1 MDTLNLDTPS
11 RSTTGA
17 AKLAFIPLLSFAL
30 FLFSCGNRNEVR
42 VVDKNFD
49 TEVEQQQNLV
59 FRFNKDVYP
68 DSLLNRWDTTK
79 YIEFEP
85 RVAGS
90 FRWNSS
96 SELVFSPASGFRPGV
111 EYKAMLTRQILS
123 KGKKEY
129 SFSKSQVVT
138 FHTAPLRVDQAHTS
152 WTKGRESGNVMVQL
166 DLDFNYETNLT
177 EAASKLQLS
186 ANGNAVS
193 FYAVNSGN
201 GKTLSVQM
209 LPFNDKDEEVKLDVS
224 LGKGVSIAH
233 SKVTSPKDTAF
244 STTIASRYTLAIT
257 NVEAQHTGVEGI
269 VNVNLSQPVAE
280 EGLKGK
286 IRIEPS
292 VQFDVVAN
300 ENGFTLTSKEFDP
313 KKTYQMTLSAAL
325 EGTYGG
331 KLKEDA
337 TREVLFGEL
346 DPAINFINSKGVY
359 LSSKGYRNLA
369 LNIVNVPK
377 VEVSVIKVYEN
388 NMLQLFR
395 NGTSYGYSYDDQ
407 DDYHNYEYYNTQ
419 NLGDTVFT
427 ASYDVSK
434 LPKNNA
440 AHLLHLD
447 FSDKLKGYN
456 GVYVI
461 TIASSE
467 QRWLQ
472 QSKILS
478 LSDIGLIV
486 KQEQDKMYVFA
497 NSIRNATPLKNVKV
511 SFISTNNQQIYNVE
525 TNGDGEAVFDNMK
538 DKAPGFNIGM
548 VSAKMGDEYSFV
560 WLDQS
565 RVETSRFDVGGRSTN
580 ATGLNA
586 WLYAERNLYRPGET
600 IHASAVVRDESWGLP
615 GEMPVK
621 LRLVMPNGKEFATRR
636 KILNEQGSTET
647 DFEIPH
653 TALTGTYVLQ
663 AFTGNDVL
671 LATYNFSIEDFMPDR
686 IKSELKLDKESY
698 AVGETVA
705 SSLQVD
711 NLFGTPAVGRN
722 YEWELNLGKTDFE
735 PKGYEEYNFAVEKKF
750 DFSAVFRSGKT
761 DGAGHVSEAV
771 SLGPELTGT
780 GLLQGNVHATAF
792 DETGRPVHRY
802 ARFQVFTQAV
812 FAGIRSF
819 NSYVGTRVPLKVG
832 LVAVDKDGK
841 PRTQQLTVS
850 VIRREWQNVIQE
862 NSGKYKYVAQWV
874 EKVLQTQQVN
884 CSGNNTTFSFVPDVS
899 GQYEI
904 RVAVAGSDGYVS
916 QSFYAYGHGDTQYAS
931 FEVNNEGNVTIKAD
945 KESYAPGEAVN
956 LLFTTPFEGRMLVS
970 IERDKVI
977 EHVFLQ
983 TDNKSAS
990 LKLKATDAYLPNVY
1004 VSATLFRPMDAS
1016 DMPLTVAHGFRN
1028 IKVEAKQ
1035 NKLPVAVSLTEKS
1048 RSKTKQVITVKTA
1061 PNAFVT
1067 VAAVDEGILQVKN
1080 YKTPDPYDYFYQKVA
1095 LGVNS
1100 FDIYPLLL
1108 PEYKA
1113 TLSSTGGDGGDDG
1126 QNARVNPMFVNRVKN
1141 VSFWSG
1147 ILKADGSGT
1156 VRYEIDVPQF
1166 SGDIRVMAVA
1176 YKDKGFG
1183 SFDNHMKVADPVV
1196 ISTALPRFLS
1206 PKDVVVMPV
1215 TLSNTTA
1222 KDAQAEVTVTVKGP
1236 LGLEGSS
1243 VQTVA
1248 IKANNEGRAVFHI
1261 AAASQIGAGAVTVT
1275 VKAFNETFTNETE
1288 IGVRPAASLQK
1299 QYQSG
1304 TVAAGATAAIP
1315 LSASFIPGTVSGNL
1329 VVSTSP
1335 LTQFTKNLSYLV
1347 NYPYG
1352 CVEQTTSAAFPQLY
1366 YTDLVKALGGKDN
1379 EDRSPNYNVQQAI
1392 WKLQSMQ
1399 LPNGA
1404 LSYWPGG
1411 TYESW
1416 WGSIYAAHFLLE
1428 AQKAGFDV
1436 NANTLNRL
1444 LEYVKFRLKKKEMIE
1459 YYFNGQQRKSIAAKE
1474 IPYSLYVLAL
1484 ARQPQQSTMNY
1495 YKGNLSMLSLDGR
1508 YLLSAA
1514 YALSGMK
1521 DQAKQVVPPAFTGE
1535 KANTVFGGSFY
1546 SYTRDRALALNA
1558 LLESDPANPQVPE
1571 LARQLSE
1578 ELRGNIYLNTQ
1589 ESVFSILAL
1598 GKIARQNAGTNAEAQ
1613 VLAGGKS
1620 IGSTKGAPLKIDL
1633 KPYLNQA
1640 MQLKVTGKGQY
1651 YYFRELAGVTTDGQI
1666 TEEDKYMRVRRSF
1679 YDRDGKP
1686 IAGTTFKQNDL
1697 IVVKLVIAAEYN
1709 GEIENVVITDML
1721 PAGLEIENTRL
1732 NAMPSMKWISEA
1744 KDKDEPDYMDVRD
1757 DRLNLFTSVNSR
1769 PKTFYYMVRAVSPG
1783 TYQLGPV
1790 QADAMYNGMYHS
1802 YNGAGVV
1809 KVLE

>member
-1 MDTLNLDTPS
+1 MKTIHLANEP
-11 RSTTGA
+11 RS
-17 AKLAFIPLLSFAL
+17 AKSPAGLALLLSF
-30 FLFSCGNRNEVR
+30 FLLSCFSSCSNRNEVQ

-49 TEVEQQQNLV
+49 VEVEQQQNLV
-59 FRFNKDVYP
+59 FRFNKDLYP

-85 RVAGS
+85 KVAGS

-111 EYKAMLTRQILS
+111 EYKAMLTRHILS

-129 SFSKSQVVT
+129 RFSKSQVLS
-138 FHTAPLRVDQAHTS
+138 FHTAPMKVQQAHTS
-152 WTKGRESGNVMVQL
+152 WMRGRESGNVMVQL
-166 DLDFNYETNLT
+166 DLEFNYETNIT
-177 EAASKLQLS
+177 EAAAKLKLS
-186 ANGNAVS
+186 ANGNPVS
-193 FYAVNSGN
+193 YNVVNSGI
-201 GKTLSVQM
+201 GKTLSVQL
-209 LPFNDKDEEVKLDVS
+209 LPLNDKDEEVKLDIT
-224 LGKGVSIAH
+224 LAKGVPIANSKVSSIAD
-233 SKVTSPKDTAF
+233 TSF
-244 STTIASRYTLAIT
+244 STSIASRFTLAVT
-257 NVEAQHTGVEGI
+257 DVQAQHTGVEGI
-269 VNVNLSQPVAE
+269 VNISLSQPVAE
-280 EGLKGK
+280 EGLKDK
-286 IRIEPS
+286 IKIEPA
-292 VQFDVVAN
+292 VAFDVTAN
-300 ENGFTLTSKEFDP
+300 ESGFILTSGEFDP
-313 KKTYQMTLSAAL
+313 KKTYQVTLSTAL
-325 EGTYGG
+325 EGTFGG
-331 KLKEDA
+331 KLKEE
-337 TREVLFGEL
+337 TTKEVMFGEL
-346 DPAINFINSKGVY
+346 DPAINFINSKGLY

-377 VEVSVIKVYEN
+377 VEVTVVKVYEN

-395 NGTSYGYSYDDQ
+395 GGSSYGYSYDED

-427 ASYDVSK
+427 TSYDVSK

-467 QRWLQ
+467 QKWLQ

-478 LSDIGLIV
+478 LSDIGLIL

-497 NSIRNATPLKNVKV
+497 NSIRNASPLKNVKV
-511 SFISTNNQQIYNVE
+511 SFISTTNQQVYSTE
-525 TNGDGEAVFDNMK
+525 TNGDGEAVFENIK
-538 DKAPGFNIGM
+538 EKAPGFNVGM
-548 VSAKMGDEYSFV
+548 VTAKMGEEYSFI

-586 WLYAERNLYRPGET
+586 WIYAERSLYRPGET
-600 IHASAVVRDESWGLP
+600 IHASAIVRDESWGQP

-621 LRLVMPNGKEFATRR
+621 LRLLMPNGKEFATRR
-636 KILNEQGSTET
+636 KILDEQGSTET
-647 DFEIPH
+647 DFAIPH

-686 IKSELKLDKESY
+686 IKSDLKLNKEDY
-698 AVGETVA
+698 GVGEEVSA
-705 SSLQVD
+705 SLQAD
-711 NLFGTPAVGRN
+711 NLFGTPAAGRN
-722 YEWELNLGKTDFE
+722 YEWELNLDKVAFE
-735 PKGYEEYNFAVEKKF
+735 PKGYEDYSFDVVKKF
-750 DFSAVFRSGKT
+750 SFSTVFRSGKT
-761 DGAGHVSEAV
+761 DASGHVSEAV
-771 SLGPELTGT
+771 TLDKDLSET
-780 GLLQGNVHATAF
+780 GLLQGNIRATVF

-802 ARFQVFTQAV
+802 ARFQVYTQPV
-812 FAGIRSF
+812 FAGIRNF
-819 NSYVGTRVPLKVG
+819 NSYVGTRVPLKIG
-832 LVAVDKDGK
+832 LIALDRSGR
-841 PRTQQLTVS
+841 PQAQQLTVS

-862 NSGKYKYVAQWV
+862 NGGKYKYVAQWT

-884 CSGNNTTFSFVPDVS
+884 CSGSNTVFSYVPDVS
-899 GQYEI
+899 GQYEV
-904 RVAVAGSDGYVS
+904 RVAIAGSSSYVA

-945 KESYAPGEAVN
+945 KESYAPGDAVN

-983 TDNKSAS
+983 TENKSAS

-1028 IKVEAKQ
+1028 IKVEARQ

-1048 RSKTKQVITVKTA
+1048 RSKTKQVITVKTV

-1067 VAAVDEGILQVKN
+1067 IAAVDEGILQVKN
-1080 YKTPDPYDYFYQKVA
+1080 YKTPDPYGYFYQKVA
-1095 LGVNS
+1095 LAVNS

-1126 QNARVNPMFVNRVKN
+1126 QNARVNPLFVNRVKN

-1147 ILKADGSGT
+1147 IRKADGSGT

-1183 SFDNHMKVADPVV
+1183 SFDNHMKVADPIV
-1196 ISTALPRFLS
+1196 ISSALPRFLS

-1215 TLSNTTA
+1215 TMSNTTT
-1222 KDAQAEVTVTVKGP
+1222 KDARAEVTVTVKGP
-1236 LGLEGSS
+1236 LGVSGSS
-1243 VQTVA
+1243 SQSVD
-1248 IKANNEGRAVFHI
+1248 IKPNSEGRAVFNI
-1261 AAASQIGAGAVTVT
+1261 VAAAQIGAGTVTVT
-1275 VKAFNETFTNETE
+1275 VKALNETFTNETE
-1288 IGVRPAASLQK
+1288 IAVRPAASLQK

-1304 TVAAGATAAIP
+1304 TVAAGATVAIP
-1315 LSASFIPGTVSGNL
+1315 LNANFLPGTLSGSLL
-1329 VVSTSP
+1329 VATSP
-1335 LTQFTKNLSYLV
+1335 LAQFTKNLSYLV

-1352 CVEQTTSAAFPQLY
+1352 CVEQTTSSAFPQLY
-1366 YTDLVKALGGKDN
+1366 YTDLVKALGAKD
-1379 EDRSPNYNVQQAI
+1379 DSDQSPNYNVQQAI

-1411 TYESW
+1411 NYESW
-1416 WGSIYAAHFLLE
+1416 WGSVYAAHFLLE
-1428 AQKAGFDV
+1428 AQRAGFDV
-1436 NANTLNRL
+1436 NANTLSRL

-1459 YYFNGQQRKSIAAKE
+1459 YYFNGKERKSIAAKE

-1514 YALSGMK
+1514 YALAGMK
-1521 DQAKQVVPPAFTGE
+1521 DQARQVVPPAFTGE

-1558 LLESDPANPQVPE
+1558 LLDVDPANPQVAE

-1578 ELRGNIYLNTQ
+1578 ELRNNIYLNTQ
-1589 ESVFSILAL
+1589 ESVFSLLAL
-1598 GKIARQNAGTNAEAQ
+1598 GKIARRSAGTDAEAQ
-1613 VLAGGKS
+1613 VLAGGKN
-1620 IGSTKGAPLKIDL
+1620 IGTTKGTPLKIDL
-1633 KPYLNQA
+1633 KPYFNQP

-1651 YYFRELAGVTTDGQI
+1651 YFFRELAGITADGSI
-1666 TEEDKYMRVRRSF
+1666 TEEDKYMKVRRS
-1679 YDRDGKP
+1679 YYHREGKP
-1686 IAGTTFKQNDL
+1686 IAGTTFRQNDL
-1697 IVVKLVIAAEYN
+1697 IVVKLVIAAEYS

-1732 NAMPSMKWISEA
+1732 NAMPNMKWITEA

-1757 DRLNLFTSVNSR
+1757 DRLNLFTSVNST

-1809 KVLE
+1809 KITE